1 MESQAL
7 FNSKRS
13 DNLRTVSCPN
23 CNVVWLVPGLMQGE
37 TFACRGCGFV
47 LVVGE
52 MSKISR
58 GSDAV
63 VRIERGWLV
72 TKSGLKEN

>member
-7 FNSKRS
+7 LNSKSS

-23 CNVVWLVPGLMQGE
+23 CNVIWLVPGLCHGE

-47 LVVGE
+47 LVAGG
-52 MSKISR
+52 MSKISL

-72 TKSGLKEN
+72 TKSGLKKV